1 MPRQFVRAQGVWMH
15 DSNGGRYLDFL
26 SGCSTLNYGHT
37 HPVLKAALT
46 DYIADDG
53 IAHALDLLTA
63 AKADF
68 LRSEEHTSELQSLM
82 RTSYAVFC
90 LNTTQTRP
98 ERPPLTTGPCGSN
111 MADTQTPGTTQ
122 PEQQ

>member
-26 SGCSTLNYGHT
+26 SGCSTLNYGHNQ
-37 HPVLKAALT
+37 PVLKAALT

-53 IAHALDLLTA
+53 IAHALYLPPD

-68 LRSEEHTSELQSLM
+68 LEAFETLI
-82 RTSYAVFC
+82 
-90 LNTTQTRP
+90 LNTSKLDYRMMF
-98 ERPPLTTGPCGSN
+98 TGPTGPN
-111 MADTQTPGTTQ
+111 HVHAQLTIARQVT
-122 PEQQ
+122 